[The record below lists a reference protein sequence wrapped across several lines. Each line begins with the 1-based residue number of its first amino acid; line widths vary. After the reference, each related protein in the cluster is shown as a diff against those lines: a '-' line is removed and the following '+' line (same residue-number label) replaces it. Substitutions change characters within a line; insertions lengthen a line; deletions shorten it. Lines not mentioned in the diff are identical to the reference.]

1 MVLFNTVAVGLPGFA
16 YLLIGY
22 LPDEHPMWT
31 VWLFTAI
38 LMFFSTA
45 GGGFYK
51 CGTLCSRQAIPRD
64 YWQLL
69 GGRLTTP
76 TFCRQYSHFV
86 VANIQ
91 FVKCLTLFVGP
102 ALMWLFVQDEGA
114 QEQWRSIF
122 LVLAAMLFLVGI
134 GNFYQK
140 SIIGWD

>member
-51 CGTLCSRQAIPRD
+51 CGTLCSRQAI
-64 YWQLL
+64 
-69 GGRLTTP
+69 
-76 TFCRQYSHFV
+76 H
-86 VANIQ
+86 
-91 FVKCLTLFVGP
+91 
-102 ALMWLFVQDEGA
+102 
-114 QEQWRSIF
+114 
-122 LVLAAMLFLVGI
+122 GI
-134 GNFYQK
+134 GG
-140 SIIGWD
+140 IIGSWVAVNVKSAEFLQAILALRGGQHPIREVPHPVCWARTDVAVRAGRGGEGTMANHFPCFGSNAFFGDSF